1 MELSEKEL
9 LAEITWMREA
19 LECIVDQAQ
28 DGNVSKFHPVIVEAK
43 RRLEGGAYGNE

>member
-1 MELSEKEL
+1 MELTEKEL

-28 DGNVSKFHPVIVEAK
+28 DGDISRLHPVIILAK
-43 RRLEGGAYGNE
+43 KRLEKNNPNN